1 VNRSAILVAI
11 GFLWVGTA
19 AAQSPS
25 DMKPQQQTSAQNQQ
39 ASSAL
44 PAGAPIGAALSKSID
59 SKKLK
64 PGDPVVAEASESTD
78 RNGTP
83 IIPRGTKIEGH
94 VTQAAAREKGAA
106 FSSIGVVFDKAV
118 LKDGQQIPLN
128 VSVQAIALSQNAAT
142 APNTNSGAGMTP
154 MNSPGSS
161 SPSGSSTGRMGG
173 GAPMGQPAPSTPAT
187 TPTDTVGNVNTN
199 NAQGGTGS
207 VGGLNSSGVLTANS
221 RGVFGLPGIGLSMS
235 REGAQPAAVIT
246 STDKHVHLDSG
257 TQLLL
262 VTQETPAPKS

>member
-1 VNRSAILVAI
+1 VNRPAILTAI
-11 GFLWVGTA
+11 GILCVGTA

-25 DMKPQQQTSAQNQQ
+25 DMKPQQRTPEQDQQ
-39 ASSAL
+39 ASSSL
-44 PAGAPIGAALSKSID
+44 PAGAPIEAALSKSID

-78 RNGTP
+78 QNGRP

-106 FSSIGVVFDKAV
+106 FSSIGVIFDKAV

-128 VSVQAIALSQNAAT
+128 VSVQAIALPQNAAT
-142 APNTNSGAGMTP
+142 AQSAGLGSGMTP
-154 MNSPGSS
+154 MSGPGSS
-161 SPSGSSTGRMGG
+161 GSSAGRMGG

-187 TPTDTVGNVNTN
+187 TPADTVGNVDTN
-199 NAQGGTGS
+199 NAQGGKGS
-207 VGGLNSSGVLTANS
+207 VGGLNSSGVLAANS

-262 VTQETPAPKS
+262 VTEQAPAPKS